1 MAYNLRENLGKLQAL
16 QIGSSLVDDELPIM
30 IKNQEILNKY
40 YGENTGN
47 CNKNYCNDI
56 SDTISQ
62 NKCNELI
69 NDTLCN
75 ARNGINCKS
84 ISQIVDEFSSSV
96 NSDQQK
102 EILQAALKQRLCGE
116 VTALMTDKELKPV
129 GPPYKKV
136 EKSQKIFQIYYY
148 LFDNFGYRY
157 SSEYRNDNNLIEES
171 KWSEYIFMFVLMII
185 LFVIGLFNIHSI
197 LFSENKILGYVYLL
211 FLLLGSAIAVGI
223 IHNNVILAFRSDS
236 NKDKNLKQTINSS
249 GSINLESISNIY
261 GYTLIPILIL
271 TLVFYMILNF
281 KNGNSL
287 FDMRNNSIPIMYLLL
302 LAFLIPTVLF
312 NIMYMTKLMLILTL
326 ISIIINLLIICS
338 SGLSINK
345 VIGYIFVFII
355 IVLVGLKIKSS
366 DYISELFMNDLK
378 KHDINLPQSGFNRAL
393 IPFILQSVIVI
404 LLLIKSI
411 GSGPLDLED
420 KPINIFNV
428 FGLDAFTKIIY
439 QYYEKY

>member
-1 MAYNLRENLGKLQAL
+1 MAYNLRDNLGKLQAL
-16 QIGSSLVDDELPIM
+16 QIGSSLVDDQLPIM
-30 IKNQEILNKY
+30 IKDPEILNKY

-56 SDTISQ
+56 VDLESQ

-75 ARNGINCKS
+75 ARGRTDCKS
-84 ISQIVDEFSSSV
+84 ITQIVDEFSSSV
-96 NSDQQK
+96 DSGKQK

-129 GPPYKKV
+129 GPPYEKV

-157 SSEYRNDNNLIEES
+157 SSEYKNENNLIEES
-171 KWSEYIFMFVLMII
+171 KWSEYIFMFVLMIV
-185 LFVIGLFNIHSI
+185 LFVIGLYNIHSI
-197 LFSENKILGYVYLL
+197 LFSNNRIIGYLYLLLLLLISAISVGIIQNNIILGY
-211 FLLLGSAIAVGI
+211 
-223 IHNNVILAFRSDS
+223 RSDL
-236 NKDKNLKQTINSS
+236 NKNKNLTETINKSQS
-249 GSINLESISNIY
+249 LKLDSISNIY
-261 GYTLIPILIL
+261 GYTLIPILII
-271 TLVFYMILNF
+271 TIVVYIIINF
-281 KNGNSL
+281 MSGRRL
-287 FDMRNNSIPIMYLLL
+287 LDMTDSSIPIIYLLL
-302 LAFLIPTVLF
+302 LSFLIPTVLF

-345 VIGYIFVFII
+345 IIGYIFVFII

-366 DYISELFMNDLK
+366 DYISQLFKNDLK
-378 KHDINLPQSGFNRAL
+378 KHDINLPESGFNRAL
-393 IPFILQSVIVI
+393 IPFILQSIIVI
-404 LLLIKSI
+404 YLLIKSI
-411 GSGPLDLED
+411 GSGPLDLSD

-439 QYYEKY
+439 QYYENN

>member
-1 MAYNLRENLGKLQAL
+1 MAYNLRDNLGKLQAL
-16 QIGSSLVDDELPIM
+16 QIGSSLVDDQLPIM
-30 IKNQEILNKY
+30 IKDPEILNKY

-56 SDTISQ
+56 VDLESQ

-75 ARNGINCKS
+75 ARGRTDCKS
-84 ISQIVDEFSSSV
+84 ITQIVDEFSSSV
-96 NSDQQK
+96 DSGKQK

-129 GPPYKKV
+129 GPPYEKV

-157 SSEYRNDNNLIEES
+157 SSEYKNENNLIEES
-171 KWSEYIFMFVLMII
+171 KWSEYIFMFVLMIV
-185 LFVIGLFNIHSI
+185 LFVIGLYNIHSI
-197 LFSENKILGYVYLL
+197 LFSNNRIIGYLYLLLLLLISAISVGIMQNNIILGY
-211 FLLLGSAIAVGI
+211 
-223 IHNNVILAFRSDS
+223 RSDL
-236 NKDKNLKQTINSS
+236 NKNKNLTETINKSES
-249 GSINLESISNIY
+249 LKLDSISNIY
-261 GYTLIPILIL
+261 GYTLIPILII
-271 TLVFYMILNF
+271 TIVVYIIINF
-281 KNGNSL
+281 MSGRRL
-287 FDMRNNSIPIMYLLL
+287 LDMTDSSIPIIYLLL
-302 LAFLIPTVLF
+302 LSFLIPTVLF

-345 VIGYIFVFII
+345 IIGYIFVFII

-366 DYISELFMNDLK
+366 DYISQLFKNDLK
-378 KHDINLPQSGFNRAL
+378 KHDINLPESGFNRAL
-393 IPFILQSVIVI
+393 IPFILQSIIVI
-404 LLLIKSI
+404 YLLIKSI
-411 GSGPLDLED
+411 GSGPLDLSD

-439 QYYEKY
+439 QYYENN

>member
-1 MAYNLRENLGKLQAL
+1 MAYNLRDNLGKLQAL
-16 QIGSSLVDDELPIM
+16 QIGSSLVDDQLPIM
-30 IKNQEILNKY
+30 IKDPEILNKY

-56 SDTISQ
+56 VDLESQ

-75 ARNGINCKS
+75 ARGRTDCKS
-84 ISQIVDEFSSSV
+84 ITQIVDEFSSSV
-96 NSDQQK
+96 DSGKQK

-129 GPPYKKV
+129 GPPYEKV

-157 SSEYRNDNNLIEES
+157 SSEYKNENNLIEES
-171 KWSEYIFMFVLMII
+171 KWSEYIFMFVLMIV
-185 LFVIGLFNIHSI
+185 LFVIGLYNIHSI
-197 LFSENKILGYVYLL
+197 LFSNNRIIGYLYLLLLLLISAISVGIMQNNIILGY
-211 FLLLGSAIAVGI
+211 
-223 IHNNVILAFRSDS
+223 RSDL
-236 NKDKNLKQTINSS
+236 NKNKNLTETINKSQS
-249 GSINLESISNIY
+249 LKLDSISNIY
-261 GYTLIPILIL
+261 GYTLIPILII
-271 TLVFYMILNF
+271 TIVVYIIINF
-281 KNGNSL
+281 MSGRRL
-287 FDMRNNSIPIMYLLL
+287 LDMTDSSIPIIYLLL
-302 LAFLIPTVLF
+302 LSFLIPTVLF

-345 VIGYIFVFII
+345 IIGYIFVFII

-366 DYISELFMNDLK
+366 DYISQLFKNDLK
-378 KHDINLPQSGFNRAL
+378 KHDINLPESGFNRAL
-393 IPFILQSVIVI
+393 IPFILQSIIVI
-404 LLLIKSI
+404 YLLIKSI
-411 GSGPLDLED
+411 GSGPLDLSD

-439 QYYEKY
+439 QYYENN